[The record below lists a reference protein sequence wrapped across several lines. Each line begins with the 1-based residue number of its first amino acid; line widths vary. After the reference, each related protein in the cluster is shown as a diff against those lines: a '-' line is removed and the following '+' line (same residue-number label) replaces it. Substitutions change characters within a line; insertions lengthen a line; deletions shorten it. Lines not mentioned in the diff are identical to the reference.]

1 MHKYISLLFL
11 SVLLFACGPEKG
23 TSDALPVSH
32 DTIKML
38 DAPPMPAGR
47 IDSIDLASV
56 LEKKLALWIR
66 FCKSTDPL
74 FELHGFSKPFS
85 VGFQA
90 ELEDSDSGRIDKD
103 MLKYFYIP
111 SSGNQTLLDIYS
123 YRCMMDWDSVAH
135 MPHIEGGDPEST
147 IEILDTKKHIRKRI
161 LMVGSEEGFD
171 DACWITKDIFLV
183 TGSRRD
189 SAEAWQPTYYLYD
202 LKEQRCILGEWPAH
216 KIIKEENYLRYWKGK
231 SWKVKWE

>member
-1 MHKYISLLFL
+1 
-11 SVLLFACGPEKG
+11 
-23 TSDALPVSH
+23 
-32 DTIKML
+32 
-38 DAPPMPAGR
+38 
-47 IDSIDLASV
+47 
-56 LEKKLALWIR
+56 
-66 FCKSTDPL
+66 
-74 FELHGFSKPFS
+74 
-85 VGFQA
+85 
-90 ELEDSDSGRIDKD
+90 
-103 MLKYFYIP
+103 
-111 SSGNQTLLDIYS
+111 
-123 YRCMMDWDSVAH
+123 MMDWDSVAH